1 MTEST
6 RTRAVGIQLDEHI
19 ADCGEAEH
27 GLFDLA
33 AVALSLPPLIKNR
46 ERGGAGGQVGY
57 AEQDQLHDRHPAEQP
72 DLEGARARKSALA
85 ACMGPP

>member
-1 MTEST
+1 
-6 RTRAVGIQLDEHI
+6 
-19 ADCGEAEH
+19 
-27 GLFDLA
+27 
-33 AVALSLPPLIKNR
+33 
-46 ERGGAGGQVGY
+46 VGY

>member
-1 MTEST
+1 M
-6 RTRAVGIQLDEHI
+6 A
-19 ADCGEAEH
+19 
-27 GLFDLA
+27 LFDLA

-57 AEQDQLHDRHPAEQP
+57 AEQDQLHDRRPAEQP
-72 DLEGARARKSALA
+72 DLEGGRARKSALA